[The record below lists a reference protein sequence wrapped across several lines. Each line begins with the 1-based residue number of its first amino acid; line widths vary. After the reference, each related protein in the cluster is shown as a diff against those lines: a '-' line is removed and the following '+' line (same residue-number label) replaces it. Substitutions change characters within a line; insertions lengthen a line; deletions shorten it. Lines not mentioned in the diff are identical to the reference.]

1 MGIETV
7 SLDAAVLSTRL
18 WGGSEG
24 SLPRAH
30 GGLLSGQGASGFWV
44 HFLEQQIT
52 VLESE

>member
-18 WGGSEG
+18 WGGSV
-24 SLPRAH
+24 RAH

-44 HFLEQQIT
+44 HFLEQLIT